1 MKFYDTYSGK
11 IVEFKPLREGEVRM
25 YTCGPTVYDYAH
37 IGNFRSYIFE
47 DIVRRTF
54 KYLGY
59 KVTQVMNITDVD
71 DKTIKK
77 SAELGITLKEYTEK
91 YTQAFFEDIDTL
103 RIERAEFYPKATEH
117 INEMVELIKKLLD
130 KGYAYIKE
138 DAIYYDISKFENY
151 GALSKIDVNNL
162 KKGVRIQVDEYDK
175 DNVQDFALWKF
186 KKEGEP
192 FWKTEIGDGR
202 PGWHIECSA
211 MSMKYLGETFDIHMG
226 GVDNIFPH
234 HENEIAQ
241 SEGATGK
248 KFVNYW
254 IHIHHLIVN
263 GEKMSKSK
271 GNFYTLRDLLRI
283 GYKPEAIRFLLLST
297 HYRKTLNFTMEA
309 LKQATKNVERVYNFY
324 YDLKTTVF
332 KEKEENPEVKEII
345 KSSEKKFRDALEDD
359 FNVSVA
365 TSTLFEFIKKINKIQ
380 NSGGIGRKD
389 SEFILNTLNNFNKI
403 FDILPKKLE
412 TEIEDEL
419 YKLIKERE
427 KARKEKNYTR
437 ADEIRD
443 ILKEKGII
451 LEDTPS
457 GVRWKR
463 RS

>member
-1 MKFYDTYSGK
+1 MRFYNTFSGK
-11 IVEFKPLREGEVRM
+11 VEEFKPLKEGEVRM

-37 IGNFRSYIFE
+37 IGNFRSYVFE

-77 SAELGITLKEYTEK
+77 SAELGISLKEYTEK
-91 YTQAFFEDIDTL
+91 YTLAFFEDIDTL
-103 RIERAEFYPKATEH
+103 RIERAEVYPKATEH

-151 GALSKIDVNNL
+151 GALSKIDVKNL

-186 KKEGEP
+186 KREGEP
-192 FWKTEIGDGR
+192 SWKTDIGEGR

-254 IHIHHLIVN
+254 IHVHHLIVN

-297 HYRKTLNFTMEA
+297 HYRKTLNFTMDA

-324 YDLKTTVF
+324 FDLKTTVF
-332 KEKEENPEVKEII
+332 KEKEENQEVKKI
-345 KSSEKKFRDALEDD
+345 KKETLSKFKEALEDD

-365 TSTLFEFIKKINKIQ
+365 VSSLFEFIKQINKLQ
-380 NSGGIGRKD
+380 NSGGIGRAD
-389 SEFILNTLNNFNKI
+389 VDNVLEGLNSFNKV
-403 FDILPKKLE
+403 FDILPKTLDID
-412 TEIEDEL
+412 IEEEH
-419 YKLIKERE
+419 YNLIKERE
-427 KARKEKNYTR
+427 KARKEKNYKR

-443 ILKEKGII
+443 LLKENGII

-457 GVRWKR
+457 GVRWKKL
-463 RS
+463 